1 MSFDKLVKSIN
12 NMLENEDINI
22 VERTNKGDDY
32 EFVVKL
38 MNDIDHPDY
47 CRITLRKETI

>member
-22 VERTNKGDDY
+22 VEKTNKGDDY

-38 MNDIDHPDY
+38 MNDIDYPEY